1 MHLAIFFG
9 FTKTKHT
16 NQGFWNWKY
25 RPVEVIEAV
34 SRVPGKFEMLSL
46 IFADWDMGGSDQS
59 FSKILIQSHDHIPM
73 DQNIGSLK
81 NGIRE

>member
-1 MHLAIFFG
+1 
-9 FTKTKHT
+9 
-16 NQGFWNWKY
+16 
-25 RPVEVIEAV
+25 
-34 SRVPGKFEMLSL
+34 MLSL